1 MGIDAKCV
9 QPTDRNGTV
18 RRRAEAS
25 LDVFVVG
32 VSAHRP
38 VTMHA
43 RESADRKLDTSLLG
57 CTTPRGCTS
66 ASRHD

>member
-18 RRRAEAS
+18 RRRVEAP

-32 VSAHRP
+32 VSARRP

-43 RESADRKLDTSLLG
+43 RESADRELDTFLL
-57 CTTPRGCTS
+57 
-66 ASRHD
+66 D